1 MLAGVHWVLRC
12 VELAG
17 GVRRALLV
25 KYVVVDSV
33 FAVASMLLCIFVAAY
48 AYRGYAMVRERLLL
62 YLGMAFTLISG
73 GLLAEAAANVAAL
86 FGGHAVLVVAGD
98 LVSLVAQLLGYLAIA
113 YGYYAPRRGW
123 VASIALPLL
132 TLRVAIVAVVAFI
145 LARLAVNY
153 VVSRDAASGAALLAF
168 ALIEASYVL
177 YLASPYAPLLYL
189 AAGVARLLGFSAL
202 VLVAWL
208 AGRGGGR

>member
-1 MLAGVHWVLRC
+1 
-12 VELAG
+12 
-17 GVRRALLV
+17 
-25 KYVVVDSV
+25 
-33 FAVASMLLCIFVAAY
+33 
-48 AYRGYAMVRERLLL
+48 
-62 YLGMAFTLISG
+62 
-73 GLLAEAAANVAAL
+73 
-86 FGGHAVLVVAGD
+86 
-98 LVSLVAQLLGYLAIA
+98 
-113 YGYYAPRRGW
+113 

-132 TLRVAIVAVVAFI
+132 TLRVAIVAVVAFILAVAVVAFI